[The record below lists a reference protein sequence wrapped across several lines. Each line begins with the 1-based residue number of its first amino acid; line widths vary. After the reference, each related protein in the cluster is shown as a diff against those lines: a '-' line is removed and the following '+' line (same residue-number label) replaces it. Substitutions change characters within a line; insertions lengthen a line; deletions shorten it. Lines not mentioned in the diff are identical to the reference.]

1 MGDSP
6 GLSKP
11 AESIEALRDA
21 YKSSSVFL
29 NTSIHSPVPTVLM
42 EAMACGC
49 AVVSTDNCMIPEII
63 EHGVNGL
70 LANTAEELRKNCTYL
85 LKNPE
90 KARELGEN
98 ARRTIEEKFNLQRFT
113 DNWNNLFFKV
123 IDNYRK

>member
-1 MGDSP
+1 MI
-6 GLSKP
+6 
-11 AESIEALRDA
+11 SIEALRDA

-70 LANTAEELRKNCTYL
+70 LANTSEKLHLLTKESREGERTWRKRT
-85 LKNPE
+85 KNDR
-90 KARELGEN
+90 RE
-98 ARRTIEEKFNLQRFT
+98 
-113 DNWNNLFFKV
+113 V
-123 IDNYRK
+123 